1 MLNGAL
7 VLMQE
12 QYWKRVPVFVLSIP
26 SLWDFARE
34 MRSHRGSVY
43 CRAVAP
49 DCIRLRRCLKC
60 CVQPLSPPPH
70 THHPSPCGSCVFVA
84 EVISKLV
91 LRVYVFPLPPGSIS
105 EREREKKRKVLLRLQ
120 IFWEREREVEIK
132 KREVKAGINAS
143 LWEWVRGR
151 GREKEEAEGQINSW
165 VFFLH
170 RNDEIWCKQIWCI
183 IIAALHCFSCFR
195 ARLPRVLV
203 FFWLCVLSAP
213 TLHKCLGSLFA

>member
-1 MLNGAL
+1 
-7 VLMQE
+7 
-12 QYWKRVPVFVLSIP
+12 
-26 SLWDFARE
+26 

-60 CVQPLSPPPH
+60 CVHPPP
-70 THHPSPCGSCVFVA
+70 PCVLCVFA

-91 LRVYVFPLPPGSIS
+91 LRVYVFPLLPGSIS
-105 EREREKKRKVLLRLQ
+105 EREKKEKSCYRLQ

-132 KREVKAGINAS
+132 KREVKAGINAGV
-143 LWEWVRGR
+143 WEWVRGR

-183 IIAALHCFSCFR
+183 IIAALHCFSCFH
-195 ARLPRVLV
+195 ARLLCVLV
-203 FFWLCVLSAP
+203 FFWLCMLSAP
-213 TLHKCLGSLFA
+213 TLHKCLGSLFAQPLGELQQVREIKKKKNGDIRGKSSSGLIKGPVCDI